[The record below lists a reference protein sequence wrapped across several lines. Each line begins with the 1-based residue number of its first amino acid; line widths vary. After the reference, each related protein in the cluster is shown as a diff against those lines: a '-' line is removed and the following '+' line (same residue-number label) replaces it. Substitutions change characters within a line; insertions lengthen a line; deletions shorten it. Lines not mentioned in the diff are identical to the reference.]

1 MKKLTIPFI
10 LFSLIGMLFSLSSM
24 GQTSGSEMNSIA
36 SGSNSGSSRESTAG
50 YTKGHE
56 STETNML
63 TTRLQKKFSKIYP
76 QANSSKWI
84 KLDNCFGVSFI
95 SNGQKTTAV
104 FQENGKMNYAITNLK
119 NENIP
124 AGLQQIIKKDYDG
137 LCILNAVE
145 INDNGN
151 IIHQVILENT
161 ANYVTLKSSGD
172 EIEVIKVKNA
182 SGNKH
187 NQ

>member
-1 MKKLTIPFI
+1 
-10 LFSLIGMLFSLSSM
+10 
-24 GQTSGSEMNSIA
+24 
-36 SGSNSGSSRESTAG
+36 
-50 YTKGHE
+50 
-56 STETNML
+56 
-63 TTRLQKKFSKIYP
+63 
-76 QANSSKWI
+76 
-84 KLDNCFGVSFI
+84 
-95 SNGQKTTAV
+95 
-104 FQENGKMNYAITNLK
+104 MNYAITNLK

>member
-10 LFSLIGMLFSLSSM
+10 LFSLIGILCSQSSM
-24 GQTSGSEMNSIA
+24 GQTSGSELNSIA
-36 SGSNSGSSRESTAG
+36 SGSSSGSNRENTTG

-63 TTRLQKKFSKIYP
+63 TARLQKKFSKIYP

-104 FQENGKMNYAITNLK
+104 FQENGKMNYAITSLK

-124 AGLQQIIKKDYDG
+124 TGLQQIIKKDYDG

>member
-1 MKKLTIPFI
+1 MKKHSIPFI
-10 LFSLIGMLFSLSSM
+10 LFSLIGILYSLSSM
-24 GQTSGSEMNSIA
+24 GQTSGSELNSIA
-36 SGSNSGSSRESTAG
+36 SGSNSGSNRENTTG

-63 TTRLQKKFSKIYP
+63 TARLLKKFSKIYP

-84 KLDNCFGVSFI
+84 KLDNCFGVSFT

-161 ANYVTLKSSGD
+161 ASYVTLKSSGD